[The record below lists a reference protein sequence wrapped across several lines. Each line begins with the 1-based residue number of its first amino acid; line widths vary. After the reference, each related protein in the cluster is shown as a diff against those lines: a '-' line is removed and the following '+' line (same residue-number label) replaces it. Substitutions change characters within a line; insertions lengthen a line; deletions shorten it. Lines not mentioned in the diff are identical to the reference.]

1 MQPCVL
7 DQWTLDISLET
18 DYIPILSKWIAQN
31 GYTFNSRIDD
41 LYQLLN
47 IAKRMIQ
54 PKPRKVVHSMQFSC
68 PEGYEIA
75 LLELENK
82 IKKGDDLSPFMT
94 EKLSSDYNDLL
105 LNDWGIYHFHLS
117 RRYRDDGLIQRS
129 NYLIFA
135 FVTDTTIY
143 FIKVYNHNSDQSD
156 NLFSKQE
163 MIQILY
169 DNWPELIEPYCLDD
183 ATLEYTIDDST
194 YQNYRQANISTF
206 VQLKNGKL
214 FSGLGGGY
222 ASNGRS
228 MEVVMYV
235 NQLRKQFYRFERLI
249 FDKRRAILESINI
262 IHDEKEIQ
270 FDLKFE
276 LVRIIDFD
284 EIILYERNNRFFC
297 YADIKKRT
305 ITMYDYLFNNTKV
318 L

>member
-54 PKPRKVVHSMQFSC
+54 PKPRKVVHS
-68 PEGYEIA
+68 I
-75 LLELENK
+75 
-82 IKKGDDLSPFMT
+82 
-94 EKLSSDYNDLL
+94 KLSSDYNDLL